1 MRTFT
6 VYALTDCQYC
16 KKAINLLTEK
26 KLPFL
31 VVIMDKNPEFVEN
44 IKKDMQ
50 RQTVPIVVEQLPMG
64 TIKIVGGSDDL
75 ENYLNSPEFT
85 NGTDSVFVHSN

>member
-1 MRTFT
+1 MLFRS
-6 VYALTDCQYC
+6 
-16 KKAINLLTEK
+16 LLTEK

-44 IKKDMQ
+44 VKRDMQ

-64 TIKIVGGSDDL
+64 TIKVIGGSDDL
-75 ENYLNSPEFT
+75 EVYLNSPEFV
-85 NGTDSVFVHSN
+85 NGTN